1 MTLRR
6 QLLLVSLLLLSLPW
20 AGCQFIREME
30 GALRHGQTQSLQS
43 TADAVAAVIAADESS
58 LYPQPE
64 RRLAG
69 NDERRDLYAFPA
81 HGPVIVDGYG
91 DGWTEV
97 PAASFGRS
105 GDDTS
110 LAVDVRVQSRG
121 TSVYLLF
128 DVTDNKVVYHN
139 PGLSQEPN
147 GDRLILRLWANDRRQ
162 DYVIATAAPGSVR
175 ARFDGRRSRGLD
187 PGRITGYWQ
196 DSMEGYSLELAVPLA
211 YTGGRLGFFFID
223 EDSTSPRGNRSVGNT
238 TRIDAKPPPWLIY
251 RPAGLQSLLSAFS
264 GGLTDIQVVD
274 KQCWVLG
281 ELRGK
286 QRSDEAQA
294 QTFWLLRSLY
304 RSILTSGDLT
314 PPPAPTRAGKLAG
327 TEIDA
332 ALGGSVSAQR
342 YRDTDASSRTLLSA
356 AAPVR
361 DQRGV
366 LGAVVVRQSGET
378 YLSLTD
384 QAFSRLL
391 GYSLAALV
399 IAAIG
404 LFGYAT
410 VLSLRIRALSHA
422 AANAIADD
430 GRVSGTFTPS
440 GARDEIGDLSRQYNE
455 LLARLKEYNDYLH
468 TLSRKL
474 AHELRT
480 PIAVIQSSLDNLEH
494 GDQSA
499 DALPQTAAARRDSE
513 AARATYLARAR
524 EGLGRLQHIL
534 TAMSEATRLEESVNG
549 QQKTR
554 FDLVPLLRQLHAAYS
569 ELYQQHALSLSI
581 QVPEATVLG
590 VPELLVQA
598 LDKLLD
604 NATSFAPPGGSIE
617 LRLEQDKTNWRLQ
630 VYNEGPALPPGSAE
644 KIFEPMISERRGS
657 DAVHLGL
664 GLHIVKLIVDF
675 HGGSVKAE
683 NARQTEEAS
692 LSGGAVTSSPDPT
705 SHEGA
710 DPTGVSITM
719 TLPAAQALSPE
730 TPAA

>member
-30 GALRHGQTQSLQS
+30 GALRHGQTQSLQA

-64 RRLAG
+64 RRLTLD
-69 NDERRDLYAFPA
+69 DEQRDLYAFPA
-81 HGPVIVDGYG
+81 QGPVIVDGYG
-91 DGWTEV
+91 DGWTDV
-97 PAASFGRS
+97 PAASFGRA
-105 GDDTS
+105 GDDAS
-110 LAVDVRVQSRG
+110 MSVDVRVQSSG
-121 TSVYLLF
+121 KSVFLLF

-147 GDRLILRLWANDRRQ
+147 GDRLILRLWANGRRQ

-175 ARFDGRRSRGLD
+175 ARFDGRRPRGLD

-196 DSMEGYSLELAVPLA
+196 DSMDGYSLELELPLA

-223 EDSTSPRGNRSVGNT
+223 EDSTAPRGNRSVGNT
-238 TRIDAKPPPWLIY
+238 TRIAAQAPPWLIY
-251 RPAGLQSLLSAFS
+251 RPARLQSLLSAFT
-264 GGLTDIQVVD
+264 GGRTDIQVVD
-274 KQCWVLG
+274 NHHWVLG

-314 PPPAPTRAGKLAG
+314 PPPSPTKAGKLAG

-332 ALGGSVSAQR
+332 ALAGSVSAER
-342 YRDTDASSRTLLSA
+342 YRDTGSSSRTLLSA

-391 GYSLAALV
+391 GYSLAALAV
-399 IAAIG
+399 AAIG

-422 AANAIADD
+422 AASAIADD

-480 PIAVIQSSLDNLEH
+480 PIAVIQSSLDNLEQ
-494 GDQSA
+494 GDPPG
-499 DALPQTAAARRDSE
+499 ALQQTATERHESE

-534 TAMSEATRLEESVNG
+534 TAMSEATRLEESVNR
-549 QQKTR
+549 QQKTL
-554 FDLVPLLRQLHAAYS
+554 FDLVPLLRQLHAAYG
-569 ELYQQHALSLSI
+569 ELYQQHALNLSI
-581 QVPEATVLG
+581 QVPAASIMG

-604 NATSFAPPGGSIE
+604 NATSFAPPGSRIE
-617 LRLEQDKTNWRLQ
+617 LRLEQEISNWRLQ

-657 DAVHLGL
+657 DTVHLGL

-675 HGGSVKAE
+675 HGGSVSAE
-683 NARQTEEAS
+683 NVCYVDGEI
-692 LSGGAVTSSPDPT
+692 LSGGAVTDAPDRT
-705 SHEGA
+705 SQENA
-710 DPTGVSITM
+710 NSTGVSITI
-719 TLPAAQALSPE
+719 TLPAATQALSPE